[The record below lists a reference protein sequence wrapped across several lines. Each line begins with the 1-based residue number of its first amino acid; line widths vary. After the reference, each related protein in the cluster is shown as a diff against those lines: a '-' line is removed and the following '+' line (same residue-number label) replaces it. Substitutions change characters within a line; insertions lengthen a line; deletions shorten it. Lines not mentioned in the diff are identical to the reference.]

1 MWPVPRDP
9 WDPAAEAAELG
20 CGKDGFPMEVL
31 YPHCAGLDV
40 HKRSVVA
47 CVGHTDGRGHATFT
61 LRTFGST
68 TPELLEL
75 QAWLQHERV
84 THVAMEATGSY
95 WKPVYNPIGSQL
107 YHLGGESGTYKE
119 CAGP

>member
-1 MWPVPRDP
+1 M
-9 WDPAAEAAELG
+9 
-20 CGKDGFPMEVL
+20 
-31 YPHCAGLDV
+31 
-40 HKRSVVA
+40 HKRNVVA
-47 CVGHTDGRGHATFT
+47 GVCDTNGRGHANFT
-61 LRTFGST
+61 TRTFETT
-68 TPELLEL
+68 TPDLLAL
-75 QAWLQHERV
+75 QAWLQTRHV